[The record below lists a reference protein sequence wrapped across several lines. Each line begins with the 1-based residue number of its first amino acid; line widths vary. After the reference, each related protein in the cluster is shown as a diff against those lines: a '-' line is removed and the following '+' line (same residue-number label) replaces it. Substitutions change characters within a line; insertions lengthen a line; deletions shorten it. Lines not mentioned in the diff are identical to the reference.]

1 MNLYA
6 TLATVK
12 LEYVILGNH
21 KYKRAWGPEIIE
33 RLNNTSSL
41 ESRTSRV
48 LNLSM
53 SSLDHQWM
61 VVDTLYS

>member
-1 MNLYA
+1 MA

-12 LEYVILGNH
+12 LEYVIPSYH
-21 KYKRAWGPEIIE
+21 KYKRTWGPEIIQ
-33 RLNNTSSL
+33 RLNNSRKTSSL

>member
-1 MNLYA
+1 MA

-33 RLNNTSSL
+33 RLNNTSI
-41 ESRTSRV
+41 V
-48 LNLSM
+48 LKAT
-53 SSLDHQWM
+53 Q
-61 VVDTLYS
+61 VGC